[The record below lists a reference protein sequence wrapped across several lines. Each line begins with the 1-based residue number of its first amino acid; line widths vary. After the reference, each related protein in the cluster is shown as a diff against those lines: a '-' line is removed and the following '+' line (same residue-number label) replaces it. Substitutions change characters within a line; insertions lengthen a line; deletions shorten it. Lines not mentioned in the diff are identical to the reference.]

1 MGFRTT
7 STAVAALAAATIAA
21 SQAHAIDVTLT
32 DANSIARFDLDGTTD
47 NPGPGL
53 VDWVISGTDIMY
65 EENFWFRFGDA
76 PEQSL
81 HQAQYLAS
89 TIVSDTNTNPGDDTL
104 NALYDV
110 IDGTVGNGD
119 DFLVDVSW
127 FLRGATGKSSDI
139 AETIVITNNT
149 SSRQEFSFFEYTDFD
164 LVPNIQD
171 DIGTRPNANAFDVAD
186 AFWFTETTLT
196 PVPTRWEMKSY
207 PIIRNKLT
215 DNVATDLDN
224 TISPLGPTDVTWA
237 AQWDITLAPGG
248 SFEISKDK
256 NVSAVPLPA
265 AAWFLLAGVGA
276 LGAFGRTRRA

>member
-1 MGFRTT
+1 M
-7 STAVAALAAATIAA
+7 AAIAAASMAA
-21 SQAHAIDVTLT
+21 STAHAIDVTLT
-32 DANSIARFDLDGTTD
+32 DANSIARFDLDGTTS

-53 VDWVISGTDIMY
+53 VDWVISGTDIMF
-65 EENFWFRFGDA
+65 EENFWFRFGNN

-89 TIVSDTNTNPGDDTL
+89 TIVSDTNTNPGNDTL

-110 IDGTVGNGD
+110 IDGTTGNGD
-119 DFLVDVSW
+119 DFLVDVTW
-127 FLRGATGKSSDI
+127 VLRGATGKNSDI

-149 SSRQEFSFFEYTDFD
+149 TSRQEFTFFEYTDFD

-171 DIGTRPNANAFDVAD
+171 DFGIRTNPNAFDVAD
-186 AFWFTETTLT
+186 GFWITETTLT
-196 PVPTRWEMKSY
+196 PVPSRWEMKSY
-207 PIIRNKLT
+207 PIIRDKLT
-215 DNVATDLDN
+215 DGVATTLDN
-224 TISPLGPTDVTWA
+224 TFSPLGPTDVTWA
-237 AQWDITLAPGG
+237 AQWNIGLNPGA

-276 LGAFGRTRRA
+276 LGAYGRKRRA